1 MITQKAY
8 AKVNLSLRITGK
20 REDGYHLL
28 DTLMQTVS
36 LYDTV
41 SVEKSEKGIEVVC
54 NNIYSEDNI
63 CYKACKLFF
72 EKTGIQSG
80 VKIVIDKKIPV
91 SAGLGGGSAD
101 AAAVLRILN
110 NLYGDVLS
118 FDELC
123 ELGLKLG
130 ADVPF
135 CIKGGTARVNGIGE
149 KLEYINP
156 ELKINLVL
164 LKLKDKPST
173 AQMYKEFDA
182 KGKFAYN
189 SDTVPQM
196 AKSLEKNDFKGFCDN
211 FYNDFVSVWD
221 IEEETEALLCCGAEK
236 VSLSGSGPTVM
247 GVYETKEKADVAA
260 EKLSNRFGCVYSV
273 TAVNE

>member
-41 SVEKSEKGIEVVC
+41 SVEKIEKGIEVVC
-54 NNIYSEDNI
+54 NNICSEDNI

-72 EKTGIQSG
+72 EKAGIQSG

-110 NLYGDVLS
+110 KLYGDVLS

-182 KGKFAYN
+182 KGNFAYN
-189 SDTVPQM
+189 SDTVLKM
-196 AKSLEKNDFKGFCDN
+196 AKSLEKSDFKGFCDN
-211 FYNDFVSVWD
+211 FYNDFISVWD
-221 IEEETEALLCCGAEK
+221 IEEETKALLCCGAEK

-247 GVYETKEKADVAA
+247 GVYESKEKADVAA
-260 EKLSNRFGCVYSV
+260 EKLSNRFSCVYSV
-273 TAVNE
+273 TTVNE